1 MPFSSTVA
9 MPCPI
14 DTDTVTLSS
23 LLIVPVACV
32 ASGSSVSSCPLLVA
46 PVSVTTTV
54 SSASKTSSVR
64 RVDDDLAGGEAR
76 RNDDRAGDHAA

>member
-1 MPFSSTVA
+1 MPFSATVA

-32 ASGSSVSSCPLLVA
+32 ASGSSVSCCPLLVA
-46 PVSVTTTV
+46 PVSVTMTV
-54 SSASKTSSVR
+54 SSASKTSSV
-64 RVDDDLAGGEAR
+64 VGLTMISPVV
-76 RNDDRAGDHAA
+76 